1 MKFLTTSIV
10 IGPLM
15 LFGALPATAGASAH
29 PLGSVVAIQLAVAG
43 DPAGDRD
50 SYTQKVRDDMQEWQ
64 RKLHDFGDQAEAK
77 GKAAGNA
84 ANDDLNQAWTKAK
97 AASDKLQTMSA
108 EGWDSAKASFEK
120 ASHELADSWHK
131 VHPDDK

>member
-64 RKLHDFGDQAEAK
+64 RKLHGVGDKAEAK
-77 GKAAGNA
+77 GKEVGSAA
-84 ANDDLNQAWTKAK
+84 DDGLNQAWTKAK
-97 AASDKLQTMSA
+97 AASDKLQTMGA
-108 EGWDSAKASFEK
+108 DGWDSAKASFEQ
-120 ASHELADSWHK
+120 ASHELADTWHR
-131 VHPDDK
+131 VHPEDK

>member
-1 MKFLTTSIV
+1 MKLLTASIV
-10 IGPLM
+10 LGPLM
-15 LFGALPATAGASAH
+15 LFGALPAAADHSTLDRRAG
-29 PLGSVVAIQLAVAG
+29 VAAQLAVAG

-50 SYTQKVRDDMQEWQ
+50 GYTQKARDDMQEWQ